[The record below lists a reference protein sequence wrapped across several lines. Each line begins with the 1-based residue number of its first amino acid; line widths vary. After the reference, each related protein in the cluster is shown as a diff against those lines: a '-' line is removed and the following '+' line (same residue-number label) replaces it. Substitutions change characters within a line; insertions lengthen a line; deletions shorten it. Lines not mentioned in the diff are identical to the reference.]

1 VKDKFKIQRL
11 NDQTFVLTKGK
22 EFQKVFD
29 VTLTIY
35 NEFIKKKKKIIK
47 HKYKENDEFINLII
61 LLKEDRSQILIS
73 KSQLQ
78 LLSNWIDRICNIL
91 LEKEGV
97 DYKNEELNEY
107 FTIASNFNQKVSKIL
122 SPSLK
127 TKNK

>member
-1 VKDKFKIQRL
+1 MKDKFKIQRL
-11 NDQTFVLTKGK
+11 NDETFVLTKGK
-22 EFQKVFD
+22 DFQKVFD

-35 NEFIKKKKKIIK
+35 NEFIKDVEKIIK

>member
-11 NDQTFVLTKGK
+11 NDETFVLTKGK
-22 EFQKVFD
+22 DFQKVFD

-35 NEFIKKKKKIIK
+35 NEFIKDVEKIIK